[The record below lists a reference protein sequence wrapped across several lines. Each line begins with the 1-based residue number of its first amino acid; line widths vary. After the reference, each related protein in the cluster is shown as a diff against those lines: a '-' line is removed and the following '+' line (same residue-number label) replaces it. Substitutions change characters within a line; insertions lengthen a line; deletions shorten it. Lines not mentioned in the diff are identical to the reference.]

1 MLQKIDECRKYKE
14 AFSDL
19 PVNSYLTAFVF
30 KAKRKCCIFCLHF
43 LFQPHWGAPELQIQC
58 YTRLF
63 SVCTLFNSFQHYI
76 TMKAAS
82 LSC

>member
-1 MLQKIDECRKYKE
+1 MLQKIDECRKYKV
-14 AFSDL
+14 AFSYL

-30 KAKRKCCIFCLHF
+30 KAKRKRKFLHF

-63 SVCTLFNSFQHYI
+63 SVCTLKVFNIVPSTI
-76 TMKAAS
+76 S
-82 LSC
+82 P